1 MTKQK
6 NYKAGTY
13 IKKKARKNKAG
24 PICPICASCKDRKL
38 CRNRKDTKLMIKC
51 PECKECS
58 DSENCDTFYISQEHK
73 VTIPVGRDEITG
85 KIIRKSFCGKTEA
98 EAIYKSVQYQKD
110 LEAGIIEPITR
121 KNIYSVVAIVQEYE
135 NAKLK
140 NGKIS
145 PCTYHTNMY
154 TLDRIK
160 NQSWANKYIGEVTK
174 KEIENFLLQER
185 ANGMSNSILKKDF
198 GLIRVAFDIALD
210 KEYITNKQH
219 YFLGRYGIM
228 RPNSLKK
235 DKKVRALK
243 IDEQIK
249 LMSYLKNNKVNHRN
263 LFMLALNTGMRIG
276 ELLALQLQDIH
287 LDKNYFEIKR
297 TTTLDKDGRV
307 ILGETTKTSSGERI
321 VVLNEITKPILE
333 HAIKSRHPSK
343 EGLIFCKSDG
353 SLYGDSGINSA
364 FKRICKKAGI
374 VDSVNTHI
382 LRHSFITRSKEAK
395 VDVEATKTIVGHNSI
410 VLTKDV
416 YNEDQKEY
424 LENQSKIY
432 SDYILQLENDNK
444 N

>member
-13 IKKKARKNKAG
+13 IKKKARKNKSG
-24 PICPICASCKDRKL
+24 PICPICASCKDKKL
-38 CRNRKDTKLMIKC
+38 CKNRKDTKLMIKC

-58 DSENCDTFYISQEHK
+58 DAENCDTFYISQEHK
-73 VTIPVGRDEITG
+73 VTIPVGRDETTG
-85 KIIRKSFCGKTEA
+85 KIIRKSFCGKSEA

-121 KNIYSVVAIVQEYE
+121 KTIYSVVSIVQEYE
-135 NAKLK
+135 NTKLK

-154 TLDRIK
+154 TLNRIK
-160 NQSWANKYIGEVTK
+160 NESWANKTIGEVTK
-174 KEIENFLLQER
+174 KEIEDFLLKER

-210 KEYITNKQH
+210 KEYITSKQH

-235 DKKVRALK
+235 DKKVGALQ

-249 LMSYLKNNKVNHRN
+249 LMTYLKTRKVNHSN
-263 LFMLALNTGMRIG
+263 LFMLCLNTGTRIG

-287 LDKNYFEIKR
+287 LDEGYFEIKR
-297 TTTLDKDGRV
+297 TTTLDTDGQV
-307 ILGETTKTSSGERI
+307 ILGNTTKTSSGERI
-321 VVLNEITKPILE
+321 VVLNEITKPIME
-333 HAIKSRHPSK
+333 QAIADRFPS
-343 EGLIFCKSDG
+343 EENLIFCKPDG
-353 SLYGDSGINSA
+353 SLYGDTGINSA
-364 FKRICKKAGI
+364 FKRVCRNAGI
-374 VDSVNTHI
+374 TSSVNTHM
-382 LRHSFITRSKEAK
+382 LRHTFITRSKEAK
-395 VDVEATKTIVGHNSI
+395 VDVEATKTTVGHNSV
-410 VLTKDV
+410 VLTQDI

-424 LENQSKIY
+424 LEKQSKIY
-432 SDYILQLENDNK
+432 ADYILQLENNNK
-444 N
+444 I